1 MTYSTKNLHYAIVF
15 GLSMQ
20 SITGVASPIDGR
32 NYTELSK
39 TQAAAHKH
47 CQPDNFN
54 QWYLL
59 NEGEDIAQVLS
70 ELTNTPDA
78 TDTTLGSGSGSGSLP
93 TTTQDYLSTI
103 LPSSTQT
110 TGISPSSLSN
120 APVTPSPLAE
130 RKKRQAETTPQSNE
144 PARIEW
150 LRKKHVWPPQPR
162 SSTRTKRSAETSQS
176 DIPPRIQLILRP
188 SDTPYT
194 ISRYTRLDNISV
206 GLCTLPSSTLAEDQM
221 IPWEDQAVIRI
232 TDDFE
237 NCNRPAFR
245 INEDTEFVLNSVR
258 VDAYDWTSDHAVFLF
273 YENSRGTIHNSTIIR
288 LKIQSDPDDWHN
300 DYAVRS
306 IILADGFR
314 DNQPTV
320 NISHSRLYQGME
332 KGAIIFAKWGG
343 NFNISDSDLIISDG
357 GAALNV
363 SNSHTEL
370 IRGSTSGCDTPITP
384 ENYANLGRPATSK
397 EEFCPEP
404 VADQTSSAYPV
415 ADQTSSAYSAYYGIN
430 NVLNF
435 QEILFQDSWSTL
447 LPFCDDRLA
456 TGKGQNLGNRLNN
469 FHGTR
474 CSGFLKDG
482 SEGAVGFEGLSPCP
496 EGSQLSNSQTGATE
510 PPGTTALSTTPE
522 PPGTTALS
530 TTPLISLAPPVVNA
544 ASSAPASETPSTG
557 TSAVTTSQSGNNTAE
572 ALAASSPDTSGSVK
586 TQAGVFS
593 ILLGLLAVAFFAG
606 G

>member
-1 MTYSTKNLHYAIVF
+1 
-15 GLSMQ
+15 MQ
-20 SITGVASPIDGR
+20 SITGVASPIYER
-32 NYTELSK
+32 SYTELSK

-47 CQPDNFN
+47 CQPDNFT

-59 NEGEDIAQVLS
+59 KEGEDIAQVLS
-70 ELTNTPDA
+70 ELINIPDA
-78 TDTTLGSGSGSGSLP
+78 TDTTPGSGSLP
-93 TTTQDYLSTI
+93 TTTQDYLPTI

-110 TGISPSSLSN
+110 TGISPSSSIN
-120 APVTPSPLAE
+120 APVTPSTLAE

-176 DIPPRIQLILRP
+176 GIPPRIQLILRP

-232 TDDFE
+232 ADDFE

-273 YENSRGTIHNSTIIR
+273 YGNSRGTIHNSTIIR
-288 LKIQSDPDDWHN
+288 LKTQSDPDDWYN
-300 DYAVRS
+300 NYAVRS

-384 ENYANLGRPATSK
+384 ENYANLERPATSK

-415 ADQTSSAYSAYYGIN
+415 ADQTSSACSAYYGIN

-482 SEGAVGFEGLSPCP
+482 SEGAVGFEGLSTCP
-496 EGSQLSNSQTGATE
+496 EGRQLSNSQTGATE
-510 PPGTTALSTTPE
+510 PPGTTALSTTP
-522 PPGTTALS
+522 S
-530 TTPLISLAPPVVNA
+530 ISLAPPVVNVT
-544 ASSAPASETPSTG
+544 SSAPASETPSTG

-572 ALAASSPDTSGSVK
+572 ALTASSPNTSNSVK
-586 TQAGVFS
+586 IQAGTFS
-593 ILLGLLAVAFFAG
+593 ILLSLLAVAFFAG